1 MKEETPSELN
11 IEFVGQYHHDIR
23 YRRTHLL
30 FYVPELLKIAIRS
43 LKCIVSFRP
52 HAVHIFTAHP
62 SSLLLLV
69 VLRFFGYRVYI
80 DLDDLNSTQA
90 QAAGYSRIAV
100 RIYSALE
107 KTIPSFARKVTVC
120 SHYLQKKYPGSIL
133 LPNMY
138 DKEDFSHLPIRS
150 DRKRG
155 WTTVIYLGM
164 MGLYHGE
171 KEIIKCIPSMLNQ
184 EKKLRF
190 VFIGWGEDEAD
201 ARALARHLKISR
213 YIRFTGRIPYRR
225 AVKWLSRSDIG
236 LLPME
241 DTSLFRARHPLK
253 MLDYMAAGVCCLA
266 SNVGEARHF
275 IKNRFSG
282 ILVPPGDM
290 SELSQKIVYLS
301 HHPAIRERIAQEGQK
316 AISVLEVGRH
326 IHRWASLYRN
336 S

>member
-1 MKEETPSELN
+1 MDDSDLSGYDGALSWREGDHQVYSQHAQSGEEAQVC
-11 IEFVGQYHHDIR
+11 FH
-23 YRRTHLL
+23 
-30 FYVPELLKIAIRS
+30 
-43 LKCIVSFRP
+43 
-52 HAVHIFTAHP
+52 
-62 SSLLLLV
+62 
-69 VLRFFGYRVYI
+69 RV
-80 DLDDLNSTQA
+80 
-90 QAAGYSRIAV
+90 
-100 RIYSALE
+100 
-107 KTIPSFARKVTVC
+107 
-120 SHYLQKKYPGSIL
+120 
-133 LPNMY
+133 
-138 DKEDFSHLPIRS
+138 
-150 DRKRG
+150 
-155 WTTVIYLGM
+155 
-164 MGLYHGE
+164 
-171 KEIIKCIPSMLNQ
+171 
-184 EKKLRF
+184 
-190 VFIGWGEDEAD
+190 GEDEAD